1 MVLREN
7 GVGISRANKV
17 SKGGGNCRKLTAK
30 KGGDCRKLTAKK
42 GGGVI

>member
-1 MVLREN
+1 MEDFGRHMVLREN

-30 KGGDCRKLTAKK
+30 KGGGEL
-42 GGGVI
+42 

>member
-1 MVLREN
+1 MEDFGRHMVLREN

-17 SKGGGNCRKLTAK
+17 SKGGGEN
-30 KGGDCRKLTAKK
+30 CRKLTAKK